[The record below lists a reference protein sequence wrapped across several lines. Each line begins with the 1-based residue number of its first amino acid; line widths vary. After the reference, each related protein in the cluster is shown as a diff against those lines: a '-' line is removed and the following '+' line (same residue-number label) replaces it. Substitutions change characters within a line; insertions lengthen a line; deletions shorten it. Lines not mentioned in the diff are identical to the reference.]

1 MSTVLWYTLP
11 IAVAIAFSLFPIVA
25 VLVLLLAPDP
35 IRRSAPYAAGWATG
49 LLLLVAVFTV
59 TAKLTPHDA
68 RVPFPPWAHIAE
80 IAIGVVLL
88 IASLVVGRRRRS
100 RAPAAGGNM
109 AGGNIAGLTGD
120 VQGGRAFVFGLMM
133 NVRPKNIIL
142 TIAAGLAIGAATL
155 DLAASATIVVVVTVV
170 GASTVAGLVIV
181 YAVGKGRVRPA
192 LDRLRGYLVE
202 HASTVLRVL
211 GVLIGVV
218 LIVVGTVQLI
228 SG

>member
-100 RAPAAGGNM
+100 RAPA